1 MMETIWLC
9 WGLLYVVLGIAAL
22 ILSKLAI
29 GLFSPYK
36 IDQELVHS
44 DNFALGLTLS
54 GYYAGVV
61 IIFLGA
67 VIGEGSEE
75 ISSVGAAAVAAV
87 VDFAYAVFGILAL
100 NLCRKVVEKAILYK
114 FSTVKEI
121 IEDHNAGTGAV
132 EAGMMIATAL
142 IIAGAI
148 HGQGGV
154 LSAVVFF
161 VAGMLLL
168 VLFSR
173 FHALLTPY
181 DDHEEI
187 EKDNIAAGA
196 YLGFSLIA
204 LGIIVLKATA
214 GDFISWSY
222 NLSYFLLYAVIGFL
236 GLAVLQKTIHKVFL
250 PGADIEEE
258 ISRDHNLNVAWIG
271 GTLSIGFAVIIF
283 FML

>member
-1 MMETIWLC
+1 MMETFWLY

-22 ILSKLAI
+22 VLSKFVI
-29 GLFSPYK
+29 GWLSPYK

-67 VIGEGSEE
+67 AIGEGGEE
-75 ISSVGAAAVAAV
+75 IISLSAAF
-87 VDFAYAVFGILAL
+87 VDFAYAIFGIIAL

-114 FSTVKEI
+114 FNTVKEI
-121 IEDHNAGTGAV
+121 LEDHNAGTGAV

-154 LSAVVFF
+154 LSAVFFF

-187 EKDNIAAGA
+187 EKDNVAAGA

-222 NLSYFLLYAVIGFL
+222 NISYFLLYAVIGFI

-258 ISRDHNLNVAWIG
+258 ISRDRNLNVAWIG
-271 GTLSIGFAVIIF
+271 GTLSIGFAAIIF

>member
-1 MMETIWLC
+1 MMETIWLY

-36 IDQELVHS
+36 KIDKELVHS

-67 VIGEGSEE
+67 AIGEGSEE

-121 IEDHNAGTGAV
+121 IEDHNVGTGAV

-187 EKDNIAAGA
+187 EKDNVAAGA

-214 GDFISWSY
+214 GDFISWSH
-222 NLSYFLLYAVIGFL
+222 NLSYFLLYAVIGASSVLRCCKRRSTRSFCRAQIL
-236 GLAVLQKTIHKVFL
+236 RRKSAGTATSTSRGLAAH
-250 PGADIEEE
+250 
-258 ISRDHNLNVAWIG
+258 
-271 GTLSIGFAVIIF
+271 
-283 FML
+283 